1 MNKVVTVEKLSKN
14 FYIKKGLL
22 SKQKVVHAVKDISFD
37 VYEGDVFGLIGESG
51 SGKTTTSNMIVKNL
65 APTSG
70 SILYKDIDISK
81 ITSPTKL
88 KSYRKDV
95 QMVFQQSKEVLDP
108 LISIDRLIKEP
119 LIIHN
124 VVPKDQVDKEV
135 NRILGLVGLDYKEKQ
150 KKTNEFSGGQIQRL
164 CIARALAVRPKLLLL
179 DEPVAALDVSVQ
191 GQIINLLMDLRDEL
205 NLTYLM
211 VSHDLNVVK
220 HMCNRIAIMKN
231 GEIVEIGITK
241 DIFEEPKDSYTKQLL
256 ESM

>member
-1 MNKVVTVEKLSKN
+1 MNKLLCIEGLSKN
-14 FYIKKGLL
+14 FYVKKGILA
-22 SKQKVVHAVKDISFD
+22 KQKVVHAVNEISFD
-37 VYEGDVFGLIGESG
+37 VFEGDVFGLIGESG

-65 APTSG
+65 NPSSG
-70 SILYKDIDISK
+70 SILYNGMDISR

-108 LISIDRLIKEP
+108 LISIDKLIREP

-124 VVPKDQVDKEV
+124 VVPKDQADKEV
-135 NRILGLVGLDYKEKQ
+135 DRILGLVGIDYKEKL

-191 GQIINLLMDLRDEL
+191 GQIINLLMDLKDEL
-205 NLTYLM
+205 KLTYLM

-231 GEIVEIGITK
+231 GEIVEIGNTL
-241 DIFEEPKDSYTKQLL
+241 DIFSSPKDSYTKQLI